1 MPRSNIVFGPVRSR
15 RFGRSLGVD
24 LSPNKKQ
31 CNFDCVYCELQK
43 AKPVDMM
50 NDVIPKEMVIEAIR
64 DAAMS
69 IDSDEID
76 VLTFSANGE
85 PTLYPYL
92 YEVISAV
99 KGFLPPHIKTLI
111 LSNGSKFHEQ
121 QKALL
126 LFDIVKFSIDGAREQ
141 DYKKTDRPSKNLHLE
156 NIFEG
161 IREFASKYQG
171 ELVAEVLLVAGFN
184 DNEEN
189 LAKIASFL
197 REIQVSRIDIGSID
211 RPSAY
216 QVKSVSYER
225 LESFARIF
233 EGLHVNIPTR
243 STNPQTPKESKES
256 SQSSTAKPLK
266 PKTYTADELYK
277 LIATRP
283 IALNEA
289 TFLLSQESLQS
300 LQSLIECGKII
311 IQKSVGIEFY
321 VASKAHIKP
330 KST

>member
-64 DAAMS
+64 DAVMS

-111 LSNGSKFHEQ
+111 LSNGSKIYILRIFLR
-121 QKALL
+121 A
-126 LFDIVKFSIDGAREQ
+126 
-141 DYKKTDRPSKNLHLE
+141 LE
-156 NIFEG
+156 NLRANIKVSLWQRCFLWLDLM
-161 IREFASKYQG
+161 IMK
-171 ELVAEVLLVAGFN
+171 
-184 DNEEN
+184 
-189 LAKIASFL
+189 KI
-197 REIQVSRIDIGSID
+197 
-211 RPSAY
+211 
-216 QVKSVSYER
+216 
-225 LESFARIF
+225 
-233 EGLHVNIPTR
+233 
-243 STNPQTPKESKES
+243 
-256 SQSSTAKPLK
+256 
-266 PKTYTADELYK
+266 
-277 LIATRP
+277 
-283 IALNEA
+283 
-289 TFLLSQESLQS
+289 
-300 LQSLIECGKII
+300 
-311 IQKSVGIEFY
+311 
-321 VASKAHIKP
+321 
-330 KST
+330 